1 MEFGNPSQ
9 LIVYKSRENSFI
21 MSGIVTITFNPCI
34 DKSSYVDALQPDK
47 KLRCTAFKNEA
58 GGGGINVAK
67 AVKRL
72 GGDALA
78 IYLAGGYTGII
89 LQNSLK
95 AESIKSI
102 VIDTGVDTR
111 ENIMI
116 VDKATNLQYRFI
128 TPGNALT
135 EKHWRQCLEALEM
148 LTGVEFI
155 IVSGSMQTGFP
166 QDIFERISVIAQY
179 KNAKLIIDIPA
190 ETLQAYPVKNSYLLK
205 PNLNELSMLAGKEE
219 LHGDEI
225 TSAARKIIADNI
237 CEVVIVSMG
246 AAGALLVTKD
256 IAEQFMAPPV
266 KRKSTVGAG
275 DSMLA
280 GIVMYL
286 STQKEI
292 RDAVRFGVAC
302 GTAATLNEGTQLC
315 NKADA
320 DKLYH
325 LMKQYV

>member
-1 MEFGNPSQ
+1 VTS
-9 LIVYKSRENSFI
+9 
-21 MSGIVTITFNPCI
+21 IVTITFNPCI
-34 DKSSYVDALQPDK
+34 DKSSFVDALLPDK
-47 KLRCTAFKNEA
+47 KLRCSAFKNEA

-67 AVKRL
+67 AVKKL
-72 GGDALA
+72 GGNALA
-78 IYLAGGYTGII
+78 VYLAGGYTGIV
-89 LQNSLK
+89 LQNLLK
-95 AESIKSI
+95 AESIDSI
-102 VIDTGVDTR
+102 LIDTGVDTR

-128 TPGNALT
+128 TPGIAVK
-135 EKHWRQCLEALEM
+135 EIYWKECLEALKK
-148 LTGVEFI
+148 LNGVEFI
-155 IVSGSMQTGFP
+155 VVSGSMQPGFP
-166 QDIFERISVIAQY
+166 QDIFERISAIARQ

-190 ETLQAYPVKNSYLLK
+190 ETLQAHPVKAAYILK

-225 TSAARKIIADNI
+225 TGAAREIILSNI

-256 IAEQFMAPPV
+256 ISEQFMAPPV

-286 STQKEI
+286 SAKKEI
-292 RDAVRFGVAC
+292 KEAVQFGVAC

-315 NKADA
+315 NFADA
-320 DKLYH
+320 EKLYQVMQSYKEINK
-325 LMKQYV
+325 L